1 MKDWQSE
8 FAELD
13 KGSQELTQDCDHFGL
28 PAPVFP
34 ALDHLREDMTQTASA
49 WELYNEFSAS
59 LSTVKK
65 EDWISFRGKQHNRFH
80 ERCKSNF
87 DLADRPAVRAG
98 GYRQGVAGQTS
109 R

>member
-1 MKDWQSE
+1 MAGIPEGHAAAAEAASKMKDWQSE

-65 EDWISFRGKQHNRFH
+65 EDWISFRGKQRARFNLLN
-80 ERCKSNF
+80 EFFK
-87 DLADRPAVRAG
+87 
-98 GYRQGVAGQTS
+98 
-109 R
+109 